1 MFIPCSNKIGNCF
14 ALEIVV
20 KGTVSQNK
28 VWRFIICD
36 VYRAGG
42 SDDIS
47 LCVGVMFCSLG
58 LVGLMANLASIF
70 TLLSP
75 DMRKHTFNQL
85 LAALAFYDI
94 L

>member
-1 MFIPCSNKIGNCF
+1 
-14 ALEIVV
+14 
-20 KGTVSQNK
+20 
-28 VWRFIICD
+28 
-36 VYRAGG
+36 
-42 SDDIS
+42 
-47 LCVGVMFCSLG
+47 MFCSLG
-58 LVGLMANLASIF
+58 LVGLLANLASIF

>member
-58 LVGLMANLASIF
+58 LVGLMISLCVGVMFCSLGLVGLM
-70 TLLSP
+70 TYLCV
-75 DMRKHTFNQL
+75 
-85 LAALAFYDI
+85 
-94 L
+94 